1 MSRNTISKTQNNVLL
16 NNLKTFYNKERLDRM
31 LSIINGES
39 SISLRIV
46 DWFSTNYS
54 KKNFT
59 LYELKNGQRFKVYND
74 YKLRLRAYS
83 KKRFDPFCRWD
94 RIMIPYDG
102 ETSIQTTLGQL
113 NFFKWA
119 IVNKVLEYIVN
130 HFDAIEKDMN
140 TRLNTVK
147 RKQPIDTDGTK
158 TRKKRE
164 ELSINACKGMR
175 KESCPTKMTF

>member
-1 MSRNTISKTQNNVLL
+1 MSRKTISKTQNNVLL
-16 NNLKTFYNKERLDRM
+16 NNLTTFYNKERLDRM

-39 SISLRIV
+39 CISLRIV

-119 IVNKVLEYIVN
+119 IENEVIEYIEQN
-130 HFDAIEKDMN
+130 YKTIEDDMN
-140 TRLNTVK
+140 HRNSSSKTRTN
-147 RKQPIDTDGTK
+147 DK

-164 ELSINACKGMR
+164 
-175 KESCPTKMTF
+175 

>member
-1 MSRNTISKTQNNVLL
+1 MSRNTISQTQNNVLL

-39 SISLRIV
+39 CISLRIV

-94 RIMIPYDG
+94 RIMIPYDE

-119 IVNKVLEYIVN
+119 IENEVIEYIEQN
-130 HFDAIEKDMN
+130 YKTIEDDMN
-140 TRLNTVK
+140 HRNSSSKTRTN
-147 RKQPIDTDGTK
+147 DK

-164 ELSINACKGMR
+164 ELSISATKTIF
-175 KESCPTKMTF
+175 KENIEIVVSFK

>member
-1 MSRNTISKTQNNVLL
+1 MSRNTISQTQNNVLL

-83 KKRFDPFCRWD
+83 KKRFDPFA
-94 RIMIPYDG
+94 DG
-102 ETSIQTTLGQL
+102 
-113 NFFKWA
+113 
-119 IVNKVLEYIVN
+119 
-130 HFDAIEKDMN
+130 IE
-140 TRLNTVK
+140 L
-147 RKQPIDTDGTK
+147 
-158 TRKKRE
+158 
-164 ELSINACKGMR
+164 
-175 KESCPTKMTF
+175 

>member
-1 MSRNTISKTQNNVLL
+1 MSRNTISQTQNNVLL
-16 NNLKTFYNKERLDRM
+16 NNLKVFYNKERLDRM

-119 IVNKVLEYIVN
+119 IENEVIEYIEQN
-130 HFDAIEKDMN
+130 YKTIEDDMN
-140 TRLNTVK
+140 HRNSSSKTRTN
-147 RKQPIDTDGTK
+147 DK

-164 ELSINACKGMR
+164 ELSVLASKSIK
-175 KESCPTKMTF
+175 KEQVKIVVEFK

>member
-1 MSRNTISKTQNNVLL
+1 MSRNTISQTQNNVLL
-16 NNLKTFYNKERLDRM
+16 NNLKVFYNKERLDRM

-119 IVNKVLEYIVN
+119 IENEVIEYIEQN
-130 HFDAIEKDMN
+130 YKTIEDDMN
-140 TRLNTVK
+140 HRNSSSKTRTN
-147 RKQPIDTDGTK
+147 DK

-164 ELSINACKGMR
+164 ELSISATKTIF
-175 KESCPTKMTF
+175 KENIEIVVSFK